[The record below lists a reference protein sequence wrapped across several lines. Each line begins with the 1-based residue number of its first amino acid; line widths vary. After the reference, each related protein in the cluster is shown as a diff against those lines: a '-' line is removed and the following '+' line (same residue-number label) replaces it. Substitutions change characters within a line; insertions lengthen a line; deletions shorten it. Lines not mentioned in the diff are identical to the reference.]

1 LFYEDDYVKNETS
14 RSGQAGSAK
23 PLLTV
28 EVNISQMPDLEL
40 GGPMAQPESSAVVS
54 AGDYLNK
61 LTGERVER
69 ECRDRLN
76 SGCRNLVLD
85 FGETEIVNSVGVS
98 ILLGV
103 IDSAKGSG
111 ATVTLTGVNAPTIE
125 LFEMLGVTKHVDIT

>member
-1 LFYEDDYVKNETS
+1 MFYEDDYVKNETS

>member
-1 LFYEDDYVKNETS
+1 
-14 RSGQAGSAK
+14 
-23 PLLTV
+23 
-28 EVNISQMPDLEL
+28 
-40 GGPMAQPESSAVVS
+40 MAQPESSAVVS

-103 IDSAKGSG
+103 IDSVKGSG

>member
-1 LFYEDDYVKNETS
+1 
-14 RSGQAGSAK
+14 
-23 PLLTV
+23 
-28 EVNISQMPDLEL
+28 MPDLDSGSPL
-40 GGPMAQPESSAVVS
+40 PQPSSVVS

-69 ECRDRLN
+69 ECRNQLDN
-76 SGCRNLVLD
+76 GCRNLVLD
-85 FGETEIVNSVGVS
+85 FAKTEIVNSVGVS

-125 LFEMLGVTKHVDIT
+125 LFEMLGVTKHVVIT

>member
-1 LFYEDDYVKNETS
+1 
-14 RSGQAGSAK
+14 
-23 PLLTV
+23 
-28 EVNISQMPDLEL
+28 MPELE
-40 GGPMAQPESSAVVS
+40 GTFPEREASAVVS
-54 AGDYLNK
+54 TGDYLNK

-111 ATVTLTGVNAPTIE
+111 ATVTLTGVNATTIE